1 MKWYIARCRFDG
13 GEVIKFRVQ
22 AHDCKGLEAAAA
34 AMIISLTGHIPVKV
48 EVEPFPM
55 QVMSA

>member
-34 AMIISLTGHIPVKV
+34 AISLTGHIPVKV